1 MSLINTLLQDYRLN
15 REITGFLLEKIFHNK
30 WWDYSDQILNLNGRI
45 CLINCLGFGI
55 LGFILIKY
63 LNNFLYNI
71 YSNLNETTL
80 NIIFYTLITIF
91 IIDLIVS
98 FKVIFKVKNM
108 TIHKAGYI
116 LLLKILIVL
125 IILNLASFYFINN
138 TSIVYT
144 ILGITVVMYLLV
156 VNFFRFP
163 NRVIIQDDNTILAPA
178 DGKIVVIEE
187 TEEPEYFK
195 DRRLQVSIFMNI
207 FNVHINWF
215 PVNGVIKYFKYHK
228 GNFAAAYLPKSSTDN
243 ERTTIVIECN
253 NGKTVLMRQI
263 AGAMAKRIVSYAPVG
278 GQARQDQHAGF
289 IKFGSRVDLFLPL
302 GTQIEVKLGQK
313 TTGSQTII
321 GTFK

>member
-1 MSLINTLLQDYRLN
+1 
-15 REITGFLLEKIFHNK
+15 
-30 WWDYSDQILNLNGRI
+30 
-45 CLINCLGFGI
+45 
-55 LGFILIKY
+55 
-63 LNNFLYNI
+63 
-71 YSNLNETTL
+71 
-80 NIIFYTLITIF
+80 
-91 IIDLIVS
+91 
-98 FKVIFKVKNM
+98 M

-178 DGKIVVIEE
+178 DAKIVVIEE

-215 PVNGVIKYFKYHK
+215 PVNGVIKYFKYHTE
-228 GNFAAAYLPKSSTDN
+228 A
-243 ERTTIVIECN
+243 ERN
-253 NGKTVLMRQI
+253 NRKTRSQLLAI
-263 AGAMAKRIVSYAPVG
+263 SKFLRI
-278 GQARQDQHAGF
+278 
-289 IKFGSRVDLFLPL
+289 
-302 GTQIEVKLGQK
+302 T
-313 TTGSQTII
+313 
-321 GTFK
+321 

>member
-1 MSLINTLLQDYRLN
+1 
-15 REITGFLLEKIFHNK
+15 
-30 WWDYSDQILNLNGRI
+30 
-45 CLINCLGFGI
+45 
-55 LGFILIKY
+55 
-63 LNNFLYNI
+63 
-71 YSNLNETTL
+71 
-80 NIIFYTLITIF
+80 
-91 IIDLIVS
+91 
-98 FKVIFKVKNM
+98 M
-108 TIHKAGYI
+108 TIHKAGYK
-116 LLLKILIVL
+116 LLLKILIIGIL
-125 IILNLASFYFINN
+125 INLAAYYFINN
-138 TSIVYT
+138 SIIVHTVLIVSIV
-144 ILGITVVMYLLV
+144 IYLLI

>member
-1 MSLINTLLQDYRLN
+1 
-15 REITGFLLEKIFHNK
+15 
-30 WWDYSDQILNLNGRI
+30 
-45 CLINCLGFGI
+45 
-55 LGFILIKY
+55 
-63 LNNFLYNI
+63 
-71 YSNLNETTL
+71 
-80 NIIFYTLITIF
+80 
-91 IIDLIVS
+91 
-98 FKVIFKVKNM
+98 M

-215 PVNGVIKYFKYHK
+215 P
-228 GNFAAAYLPKSSTDN
+228 LPCAS
-243 ERTTIVIECN
+243 
-253 NGKTVLMRQI
+253 G
-263 AGAMAKRIVSYAPVG
+263 
-278 GQARQDQHAGF
+278 H
-289 IKFGSRVDLFLPL
+289 
-302 GTQIEVKLGQK
+302 
-313 TTGSQTII
+313 
-321 GTFK
+321 

>member
-1 MSLINTLLQDYRLN
+1 
-15 REITGFLLEKIFHNK
+15 
-30 WWDYSDQILNLNGRI
+30 
-45 CLINCLGFGI
+45 
-55 LGFILIKY
+55 
-63 LNNFLYNI
+63 
-71 YSNLNETTL
+71 
-80 NIIFYTLITIF
+80 
-91 IIDLIVS
+91 
-98 FKVIFKVKNM
+98 M
-108 TIHKAGYI
+108 TIHKAGYK
-116 LLLKILIVL
+116 LLLKILIIGIL
-125 IILNLASFYFINN
+125 INLAAYYFINN
-138 TSIVYT
+138 SIIVHTVLIVSIV
-144 ILGITVVMYLLV
+144 IYLLI

-163 NRVIIQDDNTILAPA
+163 NRVIIQDDNTVLAPA

-228 GNFAAAYLPKSSTDN
+228 GNFAAAYLPKSSTEN

-278 GQARQDQHAGF
+278 GKARQAGF

-302 GTQIEVKLGQK
+302 DTKIDVKLGQK
-313 TTGSQTII
+313 TTGSQTVI

>member
-1 MSLINTLLQDYRLN
+1 
-15 REITGFLLEKIFHNK
+15 
-30 WWDYSDQILNLNGRI
+30 
-45 CLINCLGFGI
+45 
-55 LGFILIKY
+55 
-63 LNNFLYNI
+63 
-71 YSNLNETTL
+71 
-80 NIIFYTLITIF
+80 
-91 IIDLIVS
+91 
-98 FKVIFKVKNM
+98 M
-108 TIHKAGYI
+108 TIHKAGYK
-116 LLLKILIVL
+116 LLLKILIIGIL
-125 IILNLASFYFINN
+125 INLAAYYFINN
-138 TSIVYT
+138 SIIVHTVLIVSIV
-144 ILGITVVMYLLV
+144 IYLLI

-163 NRVIIQDDNTILAPA
+163 NRVIIQDDNTVLAPA

-228 GNFAAAYLPKSSTDN
+228 GNFAAAYLPKSSTEN

-278 GQARQDQHAGF
+278 GKARQDQHAGF

-302 GTQIEVKLGQK
+302 DTKIDVKLGQK
-313 TTGSQTII
+313 TTGSQTVI

>member
-1 MSLINTLLQDYRLN
+1 
-15 REITGFLLEKIFHNK
+15 
-30 WWDYSDQILNLNGRI
+30 
-45 CLINCLGFGI
+45 
-55 LGFILIKY
+55 
-63 LNNFLYNI
+63 
-71 YSNLNETTL
+71 
-80 NIIFYTLITIF
+80 
-91 IIDLIVS
+91 
-98 FKVIFKVKNM
+98 M

-116 LLLKILIVL
+116 LLLKILVIL
-125 IILNLASFYFINN
+125 ILINVASFYFIP
-138 TSIVYT
+138 SAPLVHT
-144 ILGITVVMYLLV
+144 ILIISIILYLMI

-187 TEEPEYFK
+187 TEEPEYFQDK
-195 DRRLQVSIFMNI
+195 RIQVSIFMNI

-215 PVNGVIKYFKYHK
+215 PVNGIIKYFKYHK
-228 GNFAAAYLPKSSTDN
+228 GNFAAAYLPKSSTEN

-253 NGKTVLMRQI
+253 NGRTILMRQI

-278 GQARQDQHAGF
+278 GKARQDQHAGF

-302 GTQIEVKLGQK
+302 DTKINVKLGQK